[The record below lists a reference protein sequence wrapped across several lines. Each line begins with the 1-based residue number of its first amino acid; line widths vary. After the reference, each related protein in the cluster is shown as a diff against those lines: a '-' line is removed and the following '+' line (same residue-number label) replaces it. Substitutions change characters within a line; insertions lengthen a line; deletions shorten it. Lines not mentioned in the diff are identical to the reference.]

1 MAKFKASPTP
11 GDGNLYSYLEPECYN
26 ALMNV
31 LRDPSNEWYEFL
43 QDESGM
49 SITEIQ
55 AALGGLVYEPTYD
68 VYYDPDNENSKW
80 DLMGDYGDLCM
91 AIEGFGDMEGVD
103 CGLGVITILNSH
115 QGVGGL

>member
-1 MAKFKASPTP
+1 MTRRKGPTVGE
-11 GDGNLYSYLEPECYN
+11 GDVYSCLEPECYN
-26 ALMNV
+26 AVMNV

-55 AALGGLVYEPTYD
+55 TALGVLQYDPTQN

-80 DLMGDYGDLCM
+80 DLMGDYGDLAL
-91 AIEGFGDMEGVD
+91 AIEMFGDEQGVD
-103 CGLGVITILNSH
+103 CGLGAITIINSH
-115 QGVGGL
+115 QGVGGM